1 MKKSIKILALSL
13 LVILGLEIPN
23 NSVQAGVVNAED
35 AEMATRFFKVFP
47 EGWTTVMML
56 KVENIRKT
64 YGKEV
69 VLDDISFEFPNPEI
83 IALIGPNGSG
93 KSTLMNIITN
103 LTHPDNG
110 TVTILGKSNTD
121 PSIFKDISF
130 MQDNT
135 VLYEYLTGYDHLQF
149 IADVQ
154 SLQKKDILE
163 ASKIVGNEPYL
174 NKKVKNY
181 SLGMKQ
187 HLLLAMAI
195 LNKPKLLILD
205 EPLNGLD
212 PTSAIRVRNLL
223 LQLQKEGTG
232 ILLSSHNL
240 GEIDQITK
248 KILFLK
254 EGMLIQEELTDIEE
268 LNYNITVDNLS
279 LALGLL
285 REKEIVFS
293 MDNDK
298 SRIKVQN
305 SHGLQ
310 RALEALYAGGVHITD
325 IEKKQLG
332 SEERYRQIFEQK
344 VNLP

>member
-1 MKKSIKILALSL
+1 
-13 LVILGLEIPN
+13 
-23 NSVQAGVVNAED
+23 
-35 AEMATRFFKVFP
+35 
-47 EGWTTVMML
+47 ML

-69 VLDDISFEFPNPEI
+69 VLDGISFELPKPEI
-83 IALIGPNGSG
+83 VALVGPNGSG

-103 LTHPDNG
+103 LTPPDNG
-110 TVTILGKSNTD
+110 TVTVLGKPNTS

-154 SLQKKDILE
+154 SLPEADILE
-163 ASKIVGNEPYL
+163 TSEIIGNKPYL

-223 LQLQKEGTG
+223 LQIQERGTA

-240 GEIDQITK
+240 GEIDQVTN

-254 EGMLIQEELTDIEE
+254 DGMLIQEKLTDIQE
-268 LNYNITVDNLS
+268 LNYNISVDNTS
-279 LALGLL
+279 LALSLL
-285 REKEIVFS
+285 KEKEIIVS
-293 MDNDK
+293 VDND
-298 SRIKVQN
+298 RLGIKVQN
-305 SHGLQ
+305 SHTLQ
-310 RALEALYAGGVHITD
+310 RTLEALYSGGVLITD
-325 IEKKQLG
+325 IEKKRSG
-332 SEERYRQIFEQK
+332 SEERYRQIYEQK